1 MNTKRIFFNYNDFKD
16 LKKKSYEWNKVFVLI
31 ACFDELLK
39 HNQYRIIKTN
49 ESSLH

>member
-1 MNTKRIFFNYNDFKD
+1 MLKILYEYPKRIFFNYNDFRGS
-16 LKKKSYEWNKVFVLI
+16 KKKVFVLI